1 MESSNAAREPGLRR
15 PKQFLFGDPRRTRSL
30 GLGCVTVI
38 ASYPVYWLVLLFLFA
53 LGGGAGSDATDS
65 ENQSQAQSIVW
76 VAAGFVLLAVAVVA
90 FSWVAARRS
99 YPPESRESP
108 WSVETGLWAVAL
120 LVMLALALWF
130 GVFAWNLDY
139 VGDDS
144 SF

>member
-1 MESSNAAREPGLRR
+1 MNGSFAN
-15 PKQFLFGDPRRTRSL
+15 PKHFLFGDPRRTRSL
-30 GLGCVTVI
+30 GLGCVAAI
-38 ASYPVYWLVLLFLFA
+38 ASYPIYWFVLLFVVA

-65 ENQSQAQSIVW
+65 ENQSLAQATVW
-76 VAAGFVLLAVAVVA
+76 FAAGFVIVVLVIVA
-90 FSWVAARRS
+90 FLWVAARRS

-108 WSVETGLWAVAL
+108 WSLEAGLWAVAV
-120 LVMLALALWF
+120 LVMLALASWF